1 MILSLSVPRWPDFN
15 VPLAYFDFYDFFPCR
30 VLSRSALRPAMEE
43 KRESSRHRTFKGGTI
58 SFDRGLVDCTVRNLS
73 DTGALLEIGSP
84 IGIPDQFILII
95 KPETIRRSCEVKWRS
110 ERSIGVKFV

>member
-1 MILSLSVPRWPDFN
+1 MLS
-15 VPLAYFDFYDFFPCR
+15 
-30 VLSRSALRPAMEE
+30 SAAQRNTPAMEE

-58 SFDRGLVDCTVRNLS
+58 SFDRGLVDCTIRNLS
-73 DTGALLEIGSP
+73 DTGALLEIASP

-110 ERSIGVKFV
+110 ERTIGVKFV